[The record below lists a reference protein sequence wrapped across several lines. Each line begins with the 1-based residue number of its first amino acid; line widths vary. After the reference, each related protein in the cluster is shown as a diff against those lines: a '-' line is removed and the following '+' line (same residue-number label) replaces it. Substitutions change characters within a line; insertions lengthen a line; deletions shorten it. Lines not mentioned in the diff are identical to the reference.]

1 MLRSRPQLARPHALR
16 SLGAAARHA
25 LGAREALFLLRF
37 SNFIFTSSLFFRNFQ
52 FTFFAIFSSLH
63 FSFLILILLSLSL
76 YFLNLRLP
84 SLFPFP
90 FSLSQDFRVALH
102 PPPPISLSFLPA
114 PSLARRHN
122 GRQSRRHHH
131 LLPAHRDIPS
141 MHRSGSS
148 PRITLPPAPFPYPP
162 QFPATSGIPIA
173 SAVEGGGHHPVPPP
187 ITTFSYTHVL
197 SGSCTSSFPY
207 QSTYSGKLQVS
218 H

>member
-1 MLRSRPQLARPHALR
+1 MHWALARPLFYFDLAILF
-16 SLGAAARHA
+16 SLLH
-25 LGAREALFLLRF
+25 F
-37 SNFIFTSSLFFRNFQ
+37 
-52 FTFFAIFSSLH
+52 FFAILSSLH
-63 FSFLILILLSLSL
+63 FSFLISILLSLSL

-131 LLPAHRDIPS
+131 LPPAHRDIPS
-141 MHRSGSS
+141 MHRNGSS
-148 PRITLPPAPFPYPP
+148 PRITLPPAPTPVPCRYPYPP

-173 SAVEGGGHHPVPPP
+173 SAVEGGGHHPVPQA

-197 SGSCTSSFPY
+197 SDFCTSSFPY
-207 QSTYSGKLQVS
+207 QSTYSGKLKAS

>member
-37 SNFIFTSSLFFRNFQ
+37 SYFIFTSSLLFRNFQ
-52 FTFFAIFSSLH
+52 FASLL
-63 FSFLILILLSLSL
+63 FYFIYFTLSFPILPLSLTPIPIPIP
-76 YFLNLRLP
+76 FLPLP
-84 SLFPFP
+84 GFP
-90 FSLSQDFRVALH
+90 RHLH

-141 MHRSGSS
+141 MHRNGSS
-148 PRITLPPAPFPYPP
+148 PRITLPPAPTPAPCPFPHPP

-173 SAVEGGGHHPVPPP
+173 SAVEGGGHHPVPQA

-197 SGSCTSSFPY
+197 SGFCTSSFPY